1 MRVLI
6 LGAGGLGSV
15 LGGYLANIGVDVT
28 LVGRPAHAEA
38 ITRYG
43 LRITGRRGGDL
54 VITDNLTAVDQ
65 TAKATGGH
73 FDYLV
78 LAVKGKDTA
87 QALAE
92 ADGLRDCV
100 SSALSVQNT
109 VEKKDATLAG
119 WLGPDRVIGASTIEG
134 GTLLEPGGLVR
145 NHLTAE
151 VTAYFGEL
159 DGTSSARVDDLT
171 AAFTNAGLP
180 AKAVGNIEQVEWE
193 KKLAQIALAAA
204 WSVTALGAIPDASVF
219 EGMEVREG
227 AMYFVALAKD
237 LLGGV
242 YRAKGYEPMNFF
254 APLSRLKELDALP
267 TADAIEFV
275 IGQGRV
281 MREKGNSGHPSM
293 YEDVLRRRK
302 TEVDFM
308 LAPYLAAAQELGMD
322 VPTLRVAYQII
333 KTVDRFLA

>member
-43 LRITGRRGGDL
+43 LRITGRRGDL

-65 TAKATGGH
+65 TAKATGH

-109 VEKKDATLAG
+109 VEKDATLAR

-134 GTLLEPGGLVR
+134 GTLLEPGLVR

-193 KKLAQIALAAA
+193 KLAQIALAAA

-237 LLGGV
+237 LLGV

-281 MREKGNSGHPSM
+281 MREKGNLGHPSM